1 MKAGVTAL
9 LLALVALPFMP
20 ETVRITLPD
29 GWRLGLPHVELVH
42 KGAGPG
48 QDELAG
54 ADSAAARGQ
63 DRDDASVFAPGLPL
77 DAIRAERSAGSGE
90 GRLARARPTARLHR
104 APQPP
109 VQPTQDE
116 FDNADDVTY
125 VPDHGVSM
133 IPKRVKT
140 EIRLASAIERGAV
153 DMHGTTTPAADG
165 TDADR
170 SAAAH
175 AGRGDGRDWPLL
187 CGQVVDESGT
197 PVGGASVEL
206 ESPSLTVSTDANGH
220 FCLASPE
227 GVRTLWIDGGGRGR
241 ATRVVSLQRSFSD
254 MRIALSQRP

>member
-29 GWRLGLPHVELVH
+29 GWKLGLPHVEFVH

-54 ADSAAARGQ
+54 TDSAAARGR
-63 DRDDASVFAPGLPL
+63 DRDEASVFAPGLPV
-77 DAIRAERSAGSGE
+77 DAIRAERSPESGE
-90 GRLARARPTARLHR
+90 GTLAHARPTARLHR
-104 APQPP
+104 APRPP
-109 VQPTQDE
+109 VQPERDE
-116 FDNADDVTY
+116 FEQSEDVTY
-125 VPDHGVSM
+125 VPEHGVTM

-140 EIRLASAIERGAV
+140 EIRLASAPDHGAV
-153 DMHGTTTPAADG
+153 DVHDASTPAANESN
-165 TDADR
+165 ADR
-170 SAAAH
+170 SATAH
-175 AGRGDGRDWPLL
+175 ADRADGRDWPLL
-187 CGQVVDESGT
+187 CGQVVDESGM

-206 ESPSLTVSTDANGH
+206 ESPALTVSTDAHGH

-254 MRIALSQRP
+254 MRIALSQRR

>member
-9 LLALVALPFMP
+9 LLALVALPFLP
-20 ETVRITLPD
+20 ETVRITLP
-29 GWRLGLPHVELVH
+29 GSWKLPHIEFVH

-63 DRDDASVFAPGLPL
+63 DQSEASVFAPGLPL

-90 GRLARARPTARLHR
+90 GRLAHTRPTARLHR
-104 APQPP
+104 ATRQP
-109 VQPTQDE
+109 VEQAQNE
-116 FDNADDVTY
+116 FEQSEDVTY
-125 VPDHGVSM
+125 VPEHGVSL

-140 EIRLASAIERGAV
+140 EVRLASAPDHGALDV
-153 DMHGTTTPAADG
+153 HDPTTPAAEDK
-165 TDADR
+165 DVDR
-170 SAAAH
+170 STAAH
-175 AGRGDGRDWPLL
+175 ADRGDGRDWPLL
-187 CGQVVDESGT
+187 CGQVVDESGA

-206 ESPSLTVSTDANGH
+206 ESPSLTVTTDRNGH

-241 ATRVVSLQRSFSD
+241 ATRVVSLQRGFSD
-254 MRIALSQRP
+254 LRIALSQRR